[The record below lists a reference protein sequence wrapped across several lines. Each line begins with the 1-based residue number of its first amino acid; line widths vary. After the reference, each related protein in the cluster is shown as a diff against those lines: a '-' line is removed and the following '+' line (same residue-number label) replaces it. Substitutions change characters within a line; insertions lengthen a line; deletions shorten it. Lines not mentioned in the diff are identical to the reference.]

1 MMPLQV
7 LRSRY
12 IDRKKLAALLN
23 TLYPDNFIIEVR
35 GLNSKIN
42 KLTPG

>member
-1 MMPLQV
+1 MPAQV

-23 TLYPDNFIIEVR
+23 TLYEKNDFSITVR
-35 GLNSKIN
+35 GFKFWIHRAD
-42 KLTPG
+42 